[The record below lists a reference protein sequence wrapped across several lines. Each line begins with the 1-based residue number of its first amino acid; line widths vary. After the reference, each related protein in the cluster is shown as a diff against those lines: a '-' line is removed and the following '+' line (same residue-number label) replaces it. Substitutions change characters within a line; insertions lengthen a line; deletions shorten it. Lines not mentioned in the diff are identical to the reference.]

1 MIIYNVSFSRQRKT
15 WQNEKKGLALRSPF
29 FALKNIKRG
38 FLKTKGYRRE
48 IREYVW
54 SVYYTRKKKGGNIML
69 LTFVWLE
76 RKTMKVIMAHPM
88 SIHMKMPTLA

>member
-1 MIIYNVSFSRQRKT
+1 MIIYNVSFSKQRKT
-15 WQNEKKGLALRSPF
+15 WQKEKKGLALRSPF

-54 SVYYTRKKKGGNIML
+54 SVLHSEEKKVV
-69 LTFVWLE
+69 TFVWIE